1 MPRRFK
7 QVRRRL
13 SAFVRVGDCRPRSV
27 KTLVSESAYMGNSAL
42 PSGLECGGSLQREV
56 QPLCNRCRSGLDL
69 HFEPVRPGASSCE
82 AVGFTTIVP
91 SQGCFAVSAV
101 HGRDTEKRPQ
111 KWTAA
116 VLLSSTVFS
125 SFPAPAGNRSKRA
138 LSLAVLPMAQ
148 AVSQTAPHSGRC
160 PASAYPACW
169 APASTARFPVA
180 GGSACTWPE
189 KALGHLVHEIA
200 V

>member
-56 QPLCNRCRSGLDL
+56 QPLCNRCRSGLEL
-69 HFEPVRPGASSCE
+69 RFEPVQPGLQAAKPWASPQSFLAR
-82 AVGFTTIVP
+82 AV
-91 SQGCFAVSAV
+91 FAVSAV
-101 HGRDTEKRPQ
+101 HGRDTEKRPL

-116 VLLSSTVFS
+116 VLLSSTVSS

-138 LSLAVLPMAQ
+138 LSLAVLLMGQ

-160 PASAYPACW
+160 SASAYPACW

>member
-42 PSGLECGGSLQREV
+42 PSGLECCGSLQREV
-56 QPLCNRCRSGLDL
+56 QLLRNRCRSGLEL
-69 HFEPVRPGASSCE
+69 RLEPVRPEASSCE
-82 AVGFTTIVP
+82 TVGFTTIVP
-91 SQGCFAVSAV
+91 SQGCFAVSPV
-101 HGRDTEKRPQ
+101 HGRDMEKRPQ

-116 VLLSSTVFS
+116 VLLSSTVYS
-125 SFPAPAGNRSKRA
+125 SFPVPEGNRSKRA
-138 LSLAVLPMAQ
+138 LSLAVLPMGQ
-148 AVSQTAPHSGRC
+148 AASQTAPHSGRC
-160 PASAYPACW
+160 SASAYPACW
-169 APASTARFPVA
+169 APPSTAHFPIA
-180 GGSACTWPE
+180 GGSGCTLPE